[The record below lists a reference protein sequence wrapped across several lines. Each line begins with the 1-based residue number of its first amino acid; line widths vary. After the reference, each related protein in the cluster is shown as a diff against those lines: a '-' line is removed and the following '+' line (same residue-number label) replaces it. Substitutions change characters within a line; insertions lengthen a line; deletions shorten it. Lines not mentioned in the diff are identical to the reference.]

1 MKFLIV
7 LSLASVCLGHYTE
20 KQLEKM
26 AAVSGVCAVELKVTI
41 DKEFVER
48 AKSGGELFPDVEMS
62 KNFIACFLTKND
74 ILTPEGDF
82 VRAKFVEFF
91 ADGHNEATVEDIYNK
106 CSTVEGATREDK
118 AYAFHNC
125 YFELKH

>member
-1 MKFLIV
+1 
-7 LSLASVCLGHYTE
+7 
-20 KQLEKM
+20 M

-48 AKSGGELFPDVEMS
+48 AKSGGELFPDVQMS
-62 KNFIACFLTKND
+62 KVFWRTWAFFIENSCKNFAFFQNFIACFLTKND